1 MKIEQGT
8 LAELNV
14 KPGDVVDCITVDS
27 GEEYDGINPHYIR
40 DGRYGVAAYDDGGA
54 YFMMGSPSIFR
65 IVSRASD
72 TPTAWKDMTDA
83 EKGALLLAEHRG
95 GDVEYWS
102 GYAWNRHSKSMPLWC
117 DGIAYRIKPAPVVE
131 TKEHTWN
138 WAYGFFGYDGP
149 DDPKTTHR
157 ITFDTVDGVPD
168 CSTVKM
174 EKL

>member
-1 MKIEQGT
+1 MKIEEGKYYRT
-8 LAELNV
+8 
-14 KPGDVVDCITVDS
+14 
-27 GEEYDGINPHYIR
+27 R
-40 DGRYGVAAYDDGGA
+40 DGRKVGPMRLRALEGVTYVSVSDEDGRMDDDL
-54 YFMMGSPSIFR
+54 FDIISEWT
-65 IVSRASD
+65 D
-72 TPTAWKDMTDA
+72 EPTLWKDMTDA

-174 EKL
+174 EMSNED